1 MTNAESLWRRF
12 LGRLLNYFWT
22 PLSRG
27 KLIQKIVIGV
37 VTPGLIAGAYLAY
50 EEVSNRL
57 ERQDQIDYL
66 ASRLI
71 QHRQWVYDAEGR
83 QEGESLSMSS
93 EVERT
98 YLVEAM
104 LREIRLALD
113 RNASQLSYE
122 ETRELEI
129 ATENWN
135 RYPRFLKQEDID
147 SLFFYLESLEWLG
160 LPPGLI
166 D

>member
-1 MTNAESLWRRF
+1 M
-12 LGRLLNYFWT
+12 
-22 PLSRG
+22 
-27 KLIQKIVIGV
+27 
-37 VTPGLIAGAYLAY
+37 IAGAYLGY

-66 ASRLI
+66 ASRVI

-83 QEGESLSMSS
+83 QEGERRSMSS
-93 EVERT
+93 EEERT
-98 YLVEAM
+98 YLVEAT

-113 RNASQLSYE
+113 SNASQLSYE
-122 ETRELEI
+122 ETRQLEK

-147 SLFFYLESLEWLG
+147 SLFLYLESLEWLG
-160 LPPGLI
+160 LPPSRI
-166 D
+166 DYGNI